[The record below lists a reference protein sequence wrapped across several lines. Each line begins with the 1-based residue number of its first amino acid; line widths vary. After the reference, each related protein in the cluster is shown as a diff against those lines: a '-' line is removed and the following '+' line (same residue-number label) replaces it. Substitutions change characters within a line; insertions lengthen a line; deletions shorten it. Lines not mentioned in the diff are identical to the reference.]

1 MKPRINTVILLALGN
16 AVAILLSVP
25 LSAQNT
31 DTNTAAARTNGVR
44 NADSHTKF
52 GPTRF
57 MAQSLNLSEPQ
68 TQKLEPILKEEQA
81 KVAALRRDST
91 ISRQQRAAKLK
102 EIGKATNL
110 KLQTVLTPGQIDTWQ
125 RMRTNHQNA
134 IRQQV
139 RPQPQ
144 APR

>member
-1 MKPRINTVILLALGN
+1 
-16 AVAILLSVP
+16 
-25 LSAQNT
+25 
-31 DTNTAAARTNGVR
+31 
-44 NADSHTKF
+44 
-52 GPTRF
+52 

-102 EIGKATNL
+102 EIGEATNL
-110 KLQTVLTPGQIDTWQ
+110 KLQTVLTPDQIDTWR

-134 IRQQV
+134 IRQQL
-139 RPQPQ
+139 RPPTQ